1 MIRVGIA
8 GIGYI
13 AEEYIKLFTGGKIHH
28 ATVTAL
34 SSRNESR
41 MQEIKTK
48 YALTEAALF
57 TDYESMLVSGC
68 IDMVMI
74 CTPHFYH
81 PKMAIQAISRGI
93 HTMIEKPVG
102 VFPEELDALMDCVR
116 AHPAVQS
123 GVLYCRRAN
132 PVFREIKRL
141 LSENAIGQ
149 LKRITWIITDM
160 YRPQCYFDVTD
171 WRGTYSGEGGGL
183 LMNQVSHHIDLLVW
197 LCGLPEAM
205 LSRCYTARERDIEVE
220 NEVTITMDYPGGA
233 IGQFI
238 ASTRECPGS
247 SRLELSGSK
256 GQILLDNERRL
267 TLRTLETDEREFA
280 LTTTVPFPTIGYTEE
295 IRDFD
300 AADNPTVQAMII
312 NNFISSLEDHDA
324 VLCPVAEAVKAQQF
338 IQAAYLSSWQEKRLT
353 LPVDAAAYTEA
364 LHSRMARKH
373 EV

>member
-13 AEEYIKLFTGGKIHH
+13 AEEYIKLFTGGKIRN
-28 ATVTAL
+28 AEIYAL
-34 SSRNESR
+34 SSRNAAH
-41 MQEIKTK
+41 MQEIKEK
-48 YALTEAALF
+48 YALRDTALF
-57 TDYESMLVSGC
+57 TDYEAMLDSGV

-81 PKMAIQAISRGI
+81 PNMAVQAISRGI

-116 AHPAVQS
+116 AHPEAQS

-132 PVFREIKRL
+132 PVFAKIKKL
-141 LSENAIGQ
+141 LTDGAIGN
-149 LKRITWIITDM
+149 LKRVTWIITDM
-160 YRPQCYFDVTD
+160 YRPQIYFDVVD
-171 WRGTYSGEGGGL
+171 WRGTYGGEGGGL

-205 LSRCYTARERDIEVE
+205 QAHCYTARERNIEVE
-220 NEVTITMDYPGGA
+220 NEVSITMDYPSNA

-256 GQILLDNERRL
+256 GQIILENERHL
-267 TLRTLETDEREFA
+267 TLRTLATDEREFA
-280 LTTTVPFPTIGYTEE
+280 VTTKIPFSTIPYTEE
-295 IRDFD
+295 TMHFD
-300 AADNPTVQAMII
+300 TAENPVIQAMII
-312 NNFISSLEDHDA
+312 NNFIAALEGKES

-338 IQAAYLSSWQEKRLT
+338 IQGAYLSSWQEKKLA
-353 LPVDAAAYTEA
+353 LPVDATAYTEE
-364 LHSRMARKH
+364 LHKRMGK
-373 EV
+373 

>member
-8 GIGYI
+8 GVGYI
-13 AEEYIKLFTGGKIHH
+13 AEEYIKLFTQEKING
-28 ATVTAL
+28 AVITAL
-34 SSRNESR
+34 SSRNQSH

-48 YALTEAALF
+48 YALEDAALF
-57 TDYESMLVSGC
+57 TDYDAMLRSGS

-81 PKMAIQAISRGI
+81 PCMAIRSIEAGI

-102 VFPEELDALMDCVR
+102 VFPEELDALMDCVKN
-116 AHPAVQS
+116 HPDVLA

-132 PVFREIKRL
+132 PVFVKIKEL
-141 LSENAIGQ
+141 LTDGFIGS
-149 LKRITWIITDM
+149 LKRVTWVITDM
-160 YRPQCYFDVTD
+160 YRPQIYFDTVD

-205 LSRCYTARERDIEVE
+205 QAHCYTARERNIEVE
-220 NEVTITMDYPGGA
+220 NEVSITMDYPGNA

-256 GQILLDNERRL
+256 GQIILEHERHL
-267 TLRTLETDEREFA
+267 TLRHLDTDEVEFA
-280 LTTTVPFPTIGYTEE
+280 VTTKIPFSTIPYTEE
-295 IRDFD
+295 SLHFD

-312 NNFISSLEDHDA
+312 NNFIASLSGREH
-324 VLCPVAEAVKAQQF
+324 VLCPVEEAVKAQQF
-338 IQAAYLSSWQEKRLT
+338 IQGAYLSSWQERKLT
-353 LPVDAAAYTEA
+353 LPVDAAAYTDE
-364 LHSRMARKH
+364 LKSRIS
-373 EV
+373 